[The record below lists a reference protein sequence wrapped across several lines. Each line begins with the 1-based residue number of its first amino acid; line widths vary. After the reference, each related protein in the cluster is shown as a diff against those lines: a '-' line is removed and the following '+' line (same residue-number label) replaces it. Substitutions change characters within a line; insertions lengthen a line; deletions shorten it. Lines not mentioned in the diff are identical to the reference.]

1 MNWKYFMI
9 SSFMILAMLITIS
22 CQNDE
27 IVGPVQ
33 KENTIFGNKE
43 IMKLEVKNIGEIH
56 NQILAAFDNE
66 HDLLSGDKLSSE
78 EFISLSMKSINKV
91 LKQQDI
97 PVEAERN
104 DIIFVLSIFAE
115 IREQG
120 VYDFFSDSEEK
131 LRDVE
136 PLFHYLEENM
146 GLNKK
151 SSARCLRIANN
162 MKKDPES
169 KMLTQNEEV
178 SLNDDKYAK
187 SFSEILHYSH
197 DFWVTK
203 NKNLESDFLTQKSD
217 TLGRDSEI
225 LADAAGGVI
234 GWLFGSAIGSIICAP
249 VASLAITS
257 VYAYPEYWLP
267 PTHIGRW

>member
-1 MNWKYFMI
+1 MI
-9 SSFMILAMLITIS
+9 SSFMIVSMLITSS
-22 CQNDE
+22 CQNGE

-33 KENTIFGNKE
+33 KENTIFGNEE
-43 IMKLEVKNIGEIH
+43 IMNLEFKNIGEIH
-56 NQILAAFDNE
+56 NQILTAFDNE
-66 HDLLSGDKLSSE
+66 HDLLSEDKLSSE
-78 EFISLSMKSINKV
+78 EFVSLSMKSINKV
-91 LKQQDI
+91 LKQHNA
-97 PVEAERN
+97 PFEVKRN

-120 VYDFFSDSEEK
+120 VYDFFYDSEQK

-146 GLNKK
+146 GLNKE

-162 MKKDPES
+162 IKKDPES
-169 KMLTQNEEV
+169 KMFTQNEEV
-178 SLNDDKYAK
+178 NLNNDKYAI
-187 SFSEILHYSH
+187 SFSEVLNYSH

-203 NKNLESDFLTQKSD
+203 NKNLEADFLTQKSD

-225 LADAAGGVI
+225 LADAAGALI
-234 GWLFGSAIGSIICAP
+234 GGLFGGIFGAAICGP
-249 VASLAITS
+249 VASIAITS